1 MRAFL
6 AIDLPDEVAVRLA
19 DLQARLRV
27 GHVVPP
33 ENLHL
38 TVAFL
43 GDQTEGGLEELHFLL
58 ERLSARP
65 FPLTFGPLACFGGGA
80 PRSLH
85 AEIRPAP
92 ELAALQR
99 QVMGAL
105 HSAGIETGRRR
116 FRPHVTL
123 ARLPRRMSADEEA
136 ALVRYLATFAAA
148 PLPDFTARSL
158 TLYRS
163 TLRPDGAVHDL
174 LAAYPFG

>member
-6 AIDLPDEVAVRLA
+6 AIDLPDEAAARLA

-27 GHVVPP
+27 GHAVPP

-43 GDQTEGGLEELHFLL
+43 GEQGDGALEELHFLL
-58 ERLSARP
+58 ERLPARP
-65 FPLTFGPLACFGGGA
+65 FTLSFGPLACFGGGA

-85 AEIRPAP
+85 AEIRPTP
-92 ELAALQR
+92 ELAALHR

-105 HSAGIETGRRR
+105 HSAGIETERRR

-123 ARLPRRMSADEEA
+123 SRLPPRMTAEENA

-148 PLPDFTARSL
+148 PLPDFTAASL

-163 TLRPDGAVHDL
+163 TLRPEGAVHDM
-174 LAAYPFG
+174 LADYPFG